1 MTWFKKKLK
10 SLVTICLAAFLI
22 VSVLPQTSVRAAETG
37 GTSEMALGSDISA
50 AADSDREYT
59 NKDGIS
65 KKLYDICKND
75 YGMNAGFVPGLIIV
89 KEAAMKTVLL
99 PMQRNVMKQGLRLC
113 LTSTMQII
121 GLIQENSHHH
131 LHGM

>member
-50 AADSDREYT
+50 AADSDRE
-59 NKDGIS
+59 
-65 KKLYDICKND
+65 
-75 YGMNAGFVPGLIIV
+75 
-89 KEAAMKTVLL
+89 
-99 PMQRNVMKQGLRLC
+99 
-113 LTSTMQII
+113 
-121 GLIQENSHHH
+121 
-131 LHGM
+131 

>member
-75 YGMNAGFVPGLIIV
+75 YGMNAV
-89 KEAAMKTVLL
+89 
-99 PMQRNVMKQGLRLC
+99 RLRTWVNHSKGSC
-113 LTSTMQII
+113 N
-121 GLIQENSHHH
+121 ENSIIAYAKKCDEA
-131 LHGM
+131 

>member
-50 AADSDREYT
+50 AAILTGNTQIKMEY
-59 NKDGIS
+59 
-65 KKLYDICKND
+65 
-75 YGMNAGFVPGLIIV
+75 
-89 KEAAMKTVLL
+89 
-99 PMQRNVMKQGLRLC
+99 QRNFMIFAKMIMV
-113 LTSTMQII
+113 
-121 GLIQENSHHH
+121 
-131 LHGM
+131 